1 MVSAYRHAGGQR
13 RGGGETCRHHVRRWE
28 RGFTLHSR
36 ALKGRAHLLV
46 HPPCPLH
53 AAATVRMVK
62 SAIKVVLRTRP
73 TAKFAADN
81 ITLQPDKQVGS
92 VCL

>member
-1 MVSAYRHAGGQR
+1 
-13 RGGGETCRHHVRRWE
+13 
-28 RGFTLHSR
+28 
-36 ALKGRAHLLV
+36 
-46 HPPCPLH
+46 
-53 AAATVRMVK
+53 MVK